1 MNTLPSNDWQRIRAH
16 YAALTPRILAEASNE
31 WATDAYAWDNGM
43 IRMTPIE
50 SWLWADI
57 REANLVMYP
66 QYPVNGVFVDFANPR
81 AKVAIECDGRD
92 FHLDKAKDQRRDKG
106 LQVMGWTIYRITG
119 SECREEFDE
128 NTRSSGA
135 GRRLV
140 DMIAR
145 NHRVQRGR
153 SYV

>member
-1 MNTLPSNDWQRIRAH
+1 MNLPTNDWKRVREH

-31 WATDAYAWDNGM
+31 WATDAYAWENAG

-57 REANLVMYP
+57 RDANVVMYP

-92 FHLDKAKDQRRDKG
+92 YHLDKAKDRARDDA
-106 LQVMGWTIYRITG
+106 LAAVGWTVYRLTG
-119 SECREEFDE
+119 SECRQDFNEESR
-128 NTRSSGA
+128 TAGA
-135 GRRLV
+135 ARRLV
-140 DMIAR
+140 DLIAR

-153 SYV
+153 SYE